1 MRVWTPCEVW
11 RHARLA
17 VTYASRCAPL
27 ASYSHVRAWP
37 PVLRLRGFPRLC
49 SQSPCSQP
57 RDSPRPCCHS
67 PCFRRLCSQSLSSRL
82 PYLLRLY
89 SRSLCSQLFDS
100 PQLCSRW
107 PCSPSLLSQWPCS
120 LRPYFRWPLS
130 RSRGPPPEL
139 RALLPRPCR
148 KTRPAWPLPQPQ
160 DARDSPTRAFH
171 GSQRQRVAVL
181 IVLPSLACALREQR
195 FLALAWDGR

>member
-37 PVLRLRGFPRLC
+37 PVLRLRGFPQPCFPSLC
-49 SQSPCSQP
+49 SRQLY
-57 RDSPRPCCHS
+57 
-67 PCFRRLCSQSLSSRL
+67 FLRLCSQSLSSRL

-148 KTRPAWPLPQPQ
+148 KTR
-160 DARDSPTRAFH
+160 S
-171 GSQRQRVAVL
+171 
-181 IVLPSLACALREQR
+181 E
-195 FLALAWDGR
+195 

>member
-37 PVLRLRGFPRLC
+37 PVLRLRGFPQPCFPSLCSRQLYFLRLC

-107 PCSPSLLSQWPCS
+107 PW
-120 LRPYFRWPLS
+120 S

>member
-17 VTYASRCAPL
+17 LSQPARWGPL
-27 ASYSHVRAWP
+27 ASYSHVRALP
-37 PVLRLRGFPRLC
+37 RVLRLRGFPQPCFPSLCSRQLYFLRLC

-57 RDSPRPCCHS
+57 RDSPRPCCPS

-130 RSRGPPPEL
+130 RSRGPPP
-139 RALLPRPCR
+139 
-148 KTRPAWPLPQPQ
+148 
-160 DARDSPTRAFH
+160 
-171 GSQRQRVAVL
+171 
-181 IVLPSLACALREQR
+181 ALREQR

>member
-37 PVLRLRGFPRLC
+37 PVLRLRGFP
-49 SQSPCSQP
+49 Q
-57 RDSPRPCCHS
+57 
-67 PCFRRLCSQSLSSRL
+67 PCFPSLLSRL

-130 RSRGPPPEL
+130 RSRGPPP
-139 RALLPRPCR
+139 
-148 KTRPAWPLPQPQ
+148 
-160 DARDSPTRAFH
+160 
-171 GSQRQRVAVL
+171 
-181 IVLPSLACALREQR
+181 ALREQR